1 MSLFKERPENMDM
14 NIVTLKSKRIKARC
28 QLSHLVAQVKS
39 LIFLSINNYSAN
51 SNSDLIL

>member
-1 MSLFKERPENMDM
+1 MSLLKERPKNMDV

-39 LIFLSINNYSAN
+39 LIFLSLNNYSAN